1 MELTQP
7 RCLTVI
13 LLPEE
18 HMVDEPCGPFARAVH
33 LVTPRTTAQGLVG
46 HPADQRV
53 DELVDRNQN
62 LKAVR
67 VLHALA
73 FVDV

>member
-18 HMVDEPCGPFARAVH
+18 HVVYDPRRPLARAVH
-33 LVTPRTTAQGLVG
+33 LVAPCATAQRLVG

-73 FVDV
+73 FVVV